1 MKGNFPNFKVSRIR
15 TGRNNRGNRISQIH
29 LGRASQPSPPG
40 LRPRIAVRGR
50 LFAGVVADVV
60 PTNSKCDCPFASRRF
75 SFPDSLPNIGGSCLV
90 CFQGVSGCRP
100 GVTHDMI
107 GHRTGSRVPSLRVSA
122 AVRCQLC
129 PYLQPVDAGEPTA
142 VTVPPLL
149 KRRGGASS
157 QTLPAHRAVH
167 QRVVR
172 LRIASRR
179 AV

>member
-1 MKGNFPNFKVSRIR
+1 MKGNFPIFKVSRIR
-15 TGRNNRGNRISQIH
+15 TGRNNRGNRIS
-29 LGRASQPSPPG
+29 PSPPWESLPTQSPLDFG
-40 LRPRIAVRGR
+40 PVSRYGADS
-50 LFAGVVADVV
+50 FAGVVADVV

-129 PYLQPVDAGEPTA
+129 PYLPT
-142 VTVPPLL
+142 
-149 KRRGGASS
+149 S
-157 QTLPAHRAVH
+157 
-167 QRVVR
+167 
-172 LRIASRR
+172 
-179 AV
+179 